1 MLRFNYLYLLAL
13 LIPFTGCN
21 TPPVSSPNI
30 SPKTHSI
37 SKAGNVSI
45 LTFSEDKF
53 YATITIPH
61 GSKSLGP
68 IFKTLMADDNTNVLD
83 QYLDGTVNEDTAPEI
98 KDAIIASLP
107 DGALDYRFIEFTTT
121 PSSNI
126 LQLALDRNLIEEIAL
141 PIIKKYTYPGAV
153 PILPLFS
160 ISTTPPIP
168 NDLKNLK
175 LLLPCENVPVPERP
189 LLLPNAPR
197 AYRHGT
203 HRGIDFY
210 VNWGTPVRA
219 VADGVIIRAEHGY
232 KEMSADFRLDV
243 LSDAK
248 ILGRTPSDVFEH
260 LLLGQAVYIDH
271 GFDLVPGYRA
281 VTIYAHMSHINPNIT
296 IGSMVRSGEVIGQS
310 GNTGT
315 KDSTL
320 KKKTGAHLHWEMILQ
335 NKVGEYYLGQG
346 LKSDSL
352 YVLFQNIF

>member
-1 MLRFNYLYLLAL
+1 MIRFPHLYLLVL
-13 LIPFTGCN
+13 FSLFTSCSA
-21 TPPVSSPNI
+21 PPDPSP
-30 SPKTHSI
+30 SGLPKTHSFDTT
-37 SKAGNVSI
+37 GNVSI

-53 YATITIPH
+53 SATITIPH
-61 GSKSLGP
+61 GTRSIEP
-68 IFKTLMADDNTNVLD
+68 IFKKLMADDNTDVLD
-83 QYLDGTVNEDTAPEI
+83 QYLDGTVNEDIASEI
-98 KDAIIASLP
+98 KDEIIASLSN
-107 DGALDYRFIEFTTT
+107 GALDYRITGFTTA
-121 PSSNI
+121 PSSSI
-126 LQLALDRNLIEEIAL
+126 LQLELDRNLIEAIAL
-141 PIIKKYTYPGAV
+141 PIIKKYTYPGSI

-160 ISTTPPIP
+160 VSTTPPIT
-168 NDLKNLK
+168 NDLKYLK
-175 LLLPCENVPVPERP
+175 LLLPCENVPVPEQP

-219 VADGVIIRAEHGY
+219 VTDGVIIRAEHGY
-232 KEMSADFRLDV
+232 KEMSEDFRLDV

-281 VTIYAHMSHINPNIT
+281 VTIYAHMSHINSSIT
-296 IGSMVRSGEVIGQS
+296 VGSTIRRGEVIGQS

-315 KDSTL
+315 RDSTL

-346 LKSDSL
+346 LNSDSL

>member
-1 MLRFNYLYLLAL
+1 M
-13 LIPFTGCN
+13 
-21 TPPVSSPNI
+21 
-30 SPKTHSI
+30 
-37 SKAGNVSI
+37 
-45 LTFSEDKF
+45 
-53 YATITIPH
+53 
-61 GSKSLGP
+61 
-68 IFKTLMADDNTNVLD
+68 
-83 QYLDGTVNEDTAPEI
+83 
-98 KDAIIASLP
+98 
-107 DGALDYRFIEFTTT
+107 
-121 PSSNI
+121 
-126 LQLALDRNLIEEIAL
+126 
-141 PIIKKYTYPGAV
+141 
-153 PILPLFS
+153 
-160 ISTTPPIP
+160 
-168 NDLKNLK
+168 K

-210 VNWGTPVRA
+210 VNWGPPVRA
-219 VADGVIIRAEHGY
+219 VANGVIIRAEHGY

-281 VTIYAHMSHINPNIT
+281 VTIYAHMSHINSNIT
-296 IGSMVRSGEVIGQS
+296 VGSMVRRGEVIGQS

-346 LKSDSL
+346 LKGDSL

>member
-1 MLRFNYLYLLAL
+1 MIRLPYLYSLVLLSL
-13 LIPFTGCN
+13 FTGCS
-21 TPPVSSPNI
+21 TPPDSSPSK
-30 SPKTHSI
+30 SPKTRSI

-45 LTFSEDKF
+45 LTFTEDKF

-61 GSKSLGP
+61 GSQSVDP
-68 IFKTLMADDNTNVLD
+68 IFKKLMADDNADVLD
-83 QYLDGTVNEDTAPEI
+83 QYLDGTVREDIAPEI
-98 KDAIIASLP
+98 KDIIIASLP
-107 DGALDYRFIEFTTT
+107 DGALDYRFIEFTAA
-121 PSSNI
+121 PSSSI
-126 LQLALDRNLIEEIAL
+126 LQLALDRNLIETIAL

-160 ISTTPPIP
+160 VSTTPPIP
-168 NDLKNLK
+168 NDLKDLK
-175 LLLPCENVPVPERP
+175 LLLPCENVQVPEQP

-219 VADGVIIRAEHGY
+219 VTDGVIIRAEHNY

-243 LSDAK
+243 LSDTK

-260 LLLGQAVYIDH
+260 LLLGQTVYIDH

-281 VTIYAHMSHINPNIT
+281 VTIYAHMSHISSSIT
-296 IGSMVRSGEVIGQS
+296 VGSTIRRGEVIGQS

-346 LKSDSL
+346 LKGDSL
-352 YVLFQNIF
+352 YMLFQNIF